1 MSGFV
6 IDASAILSWCFVE
19 EQPDDAE
26 ALLQRLV
33 AAGLAAPAH
42 WPFEVANILWVA
54 ERKRRINAAAA
65 NAFVDLIEQLGVT
78 LDTQSFAM
86 ALRDSRVLAL
96 AHNLTV
102 YDAAYLELAL
112 RRGAGLVSKDA
123 ALLRAAEA
131 AGVTTIAV

>member
-1 MSGFV
+1 VSGFV

-19 EQPDDAE
+19 EQPKDAE

-54 ERKRRINAAAA
+54 ERKRRIDAAAA
-65 NAFVDLIEQLGVT
+65 NVFVDLIEMLGVA
-78 LDTQSFAM
+78 LDAQSSAM
-86 ALRDSRVLAL
+86 ALKESRALAL

-112 RRGAGLVSKDA
+112 RRGAGLVSKDN
-123 ALLRAAEA
+123 ALLSAAEA
-131 AGVTTIAV
+131 AGVRTVAV